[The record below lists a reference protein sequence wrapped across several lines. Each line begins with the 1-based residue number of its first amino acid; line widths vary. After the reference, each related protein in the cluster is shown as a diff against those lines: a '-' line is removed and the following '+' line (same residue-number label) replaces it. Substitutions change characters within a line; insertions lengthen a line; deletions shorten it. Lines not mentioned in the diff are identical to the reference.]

1 MNIGTF
7 RRFMLSRLPRV
18 STPLRLGATH
28 TSLQF
33 PLSVLRNSVQSEA
46 RTGTPAE
53 MLVDGKKPQK
63 LTGVTQEQ
71 MSRIER
77 EMANLQGPY
86 KLVEQRPMPRTC
98 SIWCWQEAI
107 WPSCW
112 TTNRSSV
119 SSSSGGRR
127 SWNSS
132 RSSSRRLHWINER
145 NPSVPKFVVLPAWAI
160 CGSLTI
166 RMH

>member
-1 MNIGTF
+1 
-7 RRFMLSRLPRV
+7 MLSRLPRV

-28 TSLQF
+28 SSLQF

-71 MSRIER
+71 MSRMER

-86 KLVEQRPMPRTC
+86 KLVEQTYAEDVLNLVLARGYLAKLLDNKSVVRFIKQRRPEVLEQFEV
-98 SIWCWQEAI
+98 IVE
-107 WPSCW
+107 
-112 TTNRSSV
+112 TT
-119 SSSSGGRR
+119 
-127 SWNSS
+127 
-132 RSSSRRLHWINER
+132 
-145 NPSVPKFVVLPAWAI
+145 
-160 CGSLTI
+160 SLDQ
-166 RMH
+166 